1 MNFNKKSS
9 RFDSLSSDQDNNSF
23 LQQKRRIGDNRNFD
37 RRNRL
42 VYNKE
47 STNQISN
54 NDLIKEED
62 FPEVIFNTNE
72 TVQENKTINYL
83 NKCKQYKEEENKYK
97 IKPGWVCL
105 KKDKNLQIQYSVDGK
120 TWVKDMEDFKT
131 EEEKKVEEENK
142 EIEFYNE
149 IDWRLEKIEI
159 DDEERS
165 FQYYLDTGRLD
176 IHAQVIKEREEYEKY
191 CKQFEDEQQEDF
203 ESEEEYYSD

>member
-23 LQQKRRIGDNRNFD
+23 LQQKRRIGYNRNFD

-83 NKCKQYKEEENKYK
+83 NKCKQHKEEENKYK

-105 KKDKNLQIQYSVDGK
+105 KKEKNLQIQYSVDGK
-120 TWVKDMEDFKT
+120 TWVKNMEDFKT

-165 FQYYLDTGRLD
+165 FQYYLDT
-176 IHAQVIKEREEYEKY
+176 
-191 CKQFEDEQQEDF
+191 
-203 ESEEEYYSD
+203 